1 MALNRDQLFA
11 AIAPAVVTKP
21 IDGIGDIAIRQVSE
35 ADFASI
41 SEAAQA
47 GGEAFLARLAVA
59 SLVDDAGAP
68 LLTPDDLPAL
78 RAGAFGPV
86 QQILKAV
93 AEVNKLGGP
102 EKNSEATPVAD
113 SSTV

>member
-11 AIAPAVVTKP
+11 AIAPAVVHKT
-21 IDGIGDIAIRQVSE
+21 IDGVGDIAIRQVSE
-35 ADFASI
+35 ADFSAL
-41 SEAAQA
+41 SEGAKAD
-47 GGEAFLARLAVA
+47 GEAFLARIAVA

-93 AEVNKLGGP
+93 AEVNKLGGA

-113 SSTV
+113 SPTA

>member
-1 MALNRDQLFA
+1 MAINREQLFA
-11 AIAPAVVTKP
+11 AIAPAVITKP
-21 IDGIGDIAIRQVSE
+21 VEGVGDLAIRQVSE
-35 ADFASI
+35 ADFSAI
-41 SEAAQA
+41 SESAQA

-59 SLVDDAGAP
+59 ALVDDAGSP

-86 QQILKAV
+86 QHILKAV

-113 SSTV
+113 SSTA